1 MESCALVLIDVQED
15 FIHAVENAFPKFND
29 NIVELLKYCREN
41 KIDIIHVRAVY
52 NDANSAWLPYYRF
65 IRPSINGSV
74 KEDPAS
80 FTVAKDGEK
89 VIIKHTFDAFLNTDL
104 DDYLKKHNKKQL
116 LFAGVV
122 TNCCVLFS
130 VTGAFLRGYQ
140 PIVISDCCA
149 DRTIEKHDS
158 SLSIH
163 ENMFLT
169 TTLPQLSNFLSAK
182 LPLLTKL

>member
-1 MESCALVLIDVQED
+1 METCALILIDVQED
-15 FIHAVENAFPKFND
+15 FIHAVEKAFLKFND

-52 NDANSAWLPYYRF
+52 NNDKSKWLPYYRF
-65 IRPSINGSV
+65 IRPSIDGSV
-74 KEDPAS
+74 KEDPAP
-80 FTVAKDGEK
+80 FAIAKEGEK

-104 DDYLKKHNKKQL
+104 DEHLKKYNKKQL

-140 PIVISDCCA
+140 PVIISDCCA
-149 DRTIEKHDS
+149 DRTIEKHEAS
-158 SLSIH
+158 ISIH
-163 ENMFLT
+163 EYMYLT
-169 TTLPQLSNFLSAK
+169 TTLPQLTTFLSTT
-182 LPLLTKL
+182 LPQLKF